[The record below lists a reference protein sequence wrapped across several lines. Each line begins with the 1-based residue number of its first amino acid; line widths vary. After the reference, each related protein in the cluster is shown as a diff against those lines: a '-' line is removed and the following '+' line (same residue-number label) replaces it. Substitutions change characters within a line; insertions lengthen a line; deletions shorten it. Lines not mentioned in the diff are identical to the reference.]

1 MTSTTLYEEKE
12 IMIEFISCYR
22 HFTALWDTNAL
33 DYLSKKKKQPGYQE
47 LLKILR
53 RVNSGAGVQDVKR
66 KINSLR
72 CCYRREIK
80 KIQNSYEGYEPR
92 LWWFHMMDFLK
103 PVLNLQNMQ
112 TSSPQA
118 SPPRQIKNDPLSVDD
133 SLDEASMRD
142 EDHFPDSYAN
152 EDDMLVIE
160 GEQVPEAEH
169 LGEAELVGE
178 AEDDVELEPEELS
191 AKTNMLPK
199 QANVPNNAYAAA
211 SHRSSNYKLSSAH
224 HHRRRRRRNSTDEDA
239 YVAADSSLETLP
251 PKRRRRYM
259 ELELLRRQ
267 QEELDHEC
275 DLVGKRMAAHFRNM
289 STNQRLF
296 AERIIGEVL
305 LYGRMEK
312 LSINA
317 RFLPN
322 GYAERDISANIIIE
336 DD

>member
-1 MTSTTLYEEKE
+1 
-12 IMIEFISCYR
+12 
-22 HFTALWDTNAL
+22 
-33 DYLSKKKKQPGYQE
+33 
-47 LLKILR
+47 
-53 RVNSGAGVQDVKR
+53 
-66 KINSLR
+66 
-72 CCYRREIK
+72 
-80 KIQNSYEGYEPR
+80 
-92 LWWFHMMDFLK
+92 
-103 PVLNLQNMQ
+103 
-112 TSSPQA
+112 
-118 SPPRQIKNDPLSVDD
+118 
-133 SLDEASMRD
+133 
-142 EDHFPDSYAN
+142 
-152 EDDMLVIE
+152 MLVIE